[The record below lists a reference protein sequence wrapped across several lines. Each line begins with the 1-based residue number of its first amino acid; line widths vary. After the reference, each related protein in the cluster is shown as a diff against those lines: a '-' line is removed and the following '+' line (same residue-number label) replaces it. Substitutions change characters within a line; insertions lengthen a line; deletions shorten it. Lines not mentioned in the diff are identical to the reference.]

1 MTATFE
7 KTNKINL
14 IPLSWENGRLVGT
27 VTNEL
32 REETVSEI
40 TILHTNDFHSSNDG
54 RSGNDSHGAAGS
66 VSGGIARLAA
76 TIKQAKAAGPTLALD
91 AGDSVYGLGTWWDAK
106 GSTTTAILRGAAGY
120 DLAAIGNHDLEH
132 GLAGLKE
139 LFQGDYPFVAANLI
153 FDQPDISERVRP
165 AYLAQIGGWRVGI
178 TGVTTPDTLHLV
190 PSQMLEGM
198 TLTNPLEALT
208 TVIDALEPVVD
219 TIIIIS
225 HLGFQ
230 GYGLGDRELAA
241 KLAGTKVS
249 VILGAHTHEALDPA
263 PVISGIVVCNA
274 GAYGANI
281 NEVKLTRGPSGAIEI
296 RTRLLPQN
304 ENIAPDPEV
313 EVVRQRLAESFASYQ
328 STAFPL
334 PELHKLEGASPIK
347 FGEYDFSKDRE
358 WVLLARAL
366 REAGNIESESVL
378 MVSVLYVLGHL
389 STEQNT
395 ITLAEL
401 VTAFPNIE
409 RLVEVEISGAD
420 LKEII
425 LLQPSLI
432 AYQQAQPVLLSDE
445 SLVLSE
451 TLQDEATYK
460 LIVTELLVEGG
471 LGWKPFPAMV
481 KSSKRLEYS
490 CLEVIKKYLETL

>member
-1 MTATFE
+1 MTATVE
-7 KTNKINL
+7 RTNKINL

-27 VTNEL
+27 ITDEIK
-32 REETVSEI
+32 ETPVSEI

-54 RSGNDSHGAAGS
+54 RVGNGRPGGEGAI
-66 VSGGIARLAA
+66 SGGISRLAA
-76 TIKQAKAAGPTLALD
+76 TIKRAKAAGPTLALD
-91 AGDSVYGLGTWWDAK
+91 AGDSVYGYGTWWDAK

-132 GLAGLKE
+132 GLMGLKE
-139 LFQGDYPFVAANLI
+139 LFEGDYPFVAANI
-153 FDQPDISERVRP
+153 TFDDPDFSERVRP

-190 PSQMLEGM
+190 PSQMLVGM
-198 TLTNPLEALT
+198 SLTDPLEALT
-208 TVIDALEPVVD
+208 TTIAALEPMVD

-230 GYGLGDRELAA
+230 GHGLGDRVLAP

-249 VILGAHTHEALDPA
+249 LILGGHTHDALDPA

-281 NEVKLTRGPSGAIEI
+281 NEVKLTRGPGGALEI
-296 RTRLLPQN
+296 RTRLLPQD

-313 EVVRQRLAESFASYQ
+313 EVVRQELAESFASYQ
-328 STAFPL
+328 NTLFPIPEL
-334 PELHKLEGASPIK
+334 PELEGASPIK
-347 FGEYDFSKDRE
+347 FGNYNFSKDRE
-358 WVLLARAL
+358 WALLARAL
-366 REAGNIESESVL
+366 RKAGNLEPKAVM
-378 MVSVLYVLGHL
+378 MVSILYVLGHL
-389 STEQNT
+389 STEETT
-395 ITLAEL
+395 ISLAEL
-401 VTAFPNIE
+401 VTVYPNIE

-425 LLQPSLI
+425 QLQPSLVF
-432 AYQQAQPVLLSDE
+432 YQQAQPILLSDE
-445 SLVLSE
+445 SLVRPE
-451 TLQDEATYK
+451 TLQNEATYK
-460 LIVTELLVEGG
+460 LIVTELLAEGG
-471 LGWKPFPAMV
+471 LGWKTFPAMV
-481 KSSKRLEYS
+481 KAARRLEYS